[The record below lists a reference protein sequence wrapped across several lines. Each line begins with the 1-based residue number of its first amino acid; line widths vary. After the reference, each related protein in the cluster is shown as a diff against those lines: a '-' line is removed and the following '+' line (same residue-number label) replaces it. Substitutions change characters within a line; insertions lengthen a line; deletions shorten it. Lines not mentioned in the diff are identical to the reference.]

1 MVEEKRCP
9 KCGETK
15 NKSEFNKNKRNKSGL
30 QDWCRKCAKEGSKRY
45 MGTKNDIKEVES
57 EWDKKYNKL
66 LNEKKESMIQN
77 KDFELKLI
85 DNEVYAN
92 ANSMTDSTTLDHWK
106 RSSNT
111 KRYINA
117 LNKTAKS
124 TELIISK
131 RGGKDTIDAGTWI
144 HEKLILSLARY
155 ISVDFEIWCDTK
167 IAEFISG
174 NRKQPALPKSY
185 KDALLELVS
194 KLEENEKLQL
204 ENNTMQPKAEFYD
217 SIIESE
223 STIDIGQLAKTVNVG
238 LGRNKLFE
246 FLREKNILMKGNNK
260 NVPFQKYIDAGYFK
274 TIESSYKSGEGKIDI
289 HIKTVVYQKGVEFI
303 VKLLKKNGYKEV

>member
-1 MVEEKRCP
+1 MDIITKWAEEQIKTKKCS
-9 KCGETK
+9 KCGELK
-15 NKSEFNKNKRNKSGL
+15 HISEFNKHSRNKDGL
-30 QDWCRKCAKEGSKRY
+30 AYYCKMCARKYEREHKAKKI
-45 MGTKNDIKEVES
+45 NIVE
-57 EWDKKYNKL
+57 K
-66 LNEKKESMIQN
+66 IQN

-92 ANSMTDSTTLDHWK
+92 ANSMTDSTTLDNWK
-106 RSSNT
+106 RSDNT
-111 KRYINA
+111 KRYLEA
-117 LNKTAKS
+117 LNKTVKS

-144 HEKLILSLARY
+144 HEKLVLSLARY

-174 NRKQPALPKSY
+174 NNRKQPALPKSY

-194 KLEENEKLQL
+194 KLEENENLQL

-217 SIIESE
+217 SVIESE
-223 STIDIGQLAKTVNVG
+223 STIDIGQIAKTVNVG

>member
-1 MVEEKRCP
+1 
-9 KCGETK
+9 
-15 NKSEFNKNKRNKSGL
+15 
-30 QDWCRKCAKEGSKRY
+30 

-66 LNEKKESMIQN
+66 LNEKKESVIQKIQN

-92 ANSMTDSTTLDHWK
+92 ANSMTNGETLDHWK
-106 RSSNT
+106 RSPNT
-111 KRYINA
+111 KRYIKA
-117 LNKTAKS
+117 LNNFGNCAELIKS
-124 TELIISK
+124 TEG
-131 RGGKDTIDAGTWI
+131 RNGGTWI

-155 ISVDFEIWCDTK
+155 ISVEFGIWCDTK

-204 ENNTMQPKAEFYD
+204 ENNTMQSKAN
-217 SIIESE
+217 
-223 STIDIGQLAKTVNVG
+223 Q
-238 LGRNKLFE
+238 
-246 FLREKNILMKGNNK
+246 
-260 NVPFQKYIDAGYFK
+260 P
-274 TIESSYKSGEGKIDI
+274 
-289 HIKTVVYQKGVEFI
+289 
-303 VKLLKKNGYKEV
+303 

>member
-1 MVEEKRCP
+1 MDIITKWAEEQIKTKKCS
-9 KCGETK
+9 KCGELK
-15 NKSEFNKNKRNKSGL
+15 HISEFNKHSRNKDGL
-30 QDWCRKCAKEGSKRY
+30 AYYCKMCARKYEREHKAKKI
-45 MGTKNDIKEVES
+45 NIVE
-57 EWDKKYNKL
+57 K
-66 LNEKKESMIQN
+66 IQN

-92 ANSMTDSTTLDHWK
+92 ANSMTDSTTLDNWK

-155 ISVDFEIWCDTK
+155 ISAEFEIWCDTK

-174 NRKQPALPKSY
+174 NNRKQPALPKSY

-194 KLEENEKLQL
+194 KLEENENLQL

-217 SIIESE
+217 SVIESE
-223 STIDIGQLAKTVNVG
+223 STIDIGQIAKTVNVG